1 MLQLAWLF
9 NFLPLGFMH
18 WLASTLIIFGVVGL
32 IASMFVWKFSS
43 IAPYKLLIQIVSI
56 VMLLTGTYLKG
67 GYAVEAEWQAK
78 VKALEAKVAV
88 AEEKSKTANAEIKI
102 VYVDKV
108 RTVKEIKYKTKTR
121 IVEVAKEI
129 DQKCEVDPKAIEI
142 LNLSAQSK
150 ETK

>member
-1 MLQLAWLF
+1 MLELAWLF

-18 WLASTLIIFGVVGL
+18 WLANTLVVLGVLGL
-32 IASMFVWKFSS
+32 IGSMFVRNLPQV
-43 IAPYKLLIQIVSI
+43 APYKLLIQIISI

-67 GYAVEAEWQAK
+67 GHAVEAEWQAK

-88 AEEKSKTANAEIKI
+88 AEEKAKTANAEIKT
-102 VYVDKV
+102 VYVDRV

-142 LNLSAQSK
+142 LNLSAQNK

>member
-1 MLQLAWLF
+1 MLELTWLF

-18 WLASTLIIFGVVGL
+18 WLANTLLVFGVIGL
-32 IASMFVWKFSS
+32 IVSKFMWKFP
-43 IAPYKLLIQIVSI
+43 ATLHLKTYLQIVCTI
-56 VMLLTGTYLKG
+56 MILVGTYLKG
-67 GYAVEAEWQAK
+67 GHAVEAEWQAK
-78 VKALEAKVAV
+78 VNALEAKVAV
-88 AEEKSKTANAEIKI
+88 AEEKAKTANAEIKI

-121 IVEVAKEI
+121 IVEVAKQI

-142 LNLSAQSK
+142 LNSSSQNK